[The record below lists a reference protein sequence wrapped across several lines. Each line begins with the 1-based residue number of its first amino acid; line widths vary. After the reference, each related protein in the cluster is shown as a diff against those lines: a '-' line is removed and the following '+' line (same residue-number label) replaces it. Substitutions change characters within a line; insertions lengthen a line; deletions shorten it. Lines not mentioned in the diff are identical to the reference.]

1 MKLSYGFKSQ
11 LRTMTMVFALLAI
24 WAIFHAVTH
33 GAFLQPR
40 NLSNLFRQMSIT
52 AILATGMVLI
62 IVAGHIDLSVGST
75 VAFLGAILAILTTNQ
90 GLSPSLAFGIAV
102 VAGLLIGGAQGY
114 LVAYQRIPAFIVTLG
129 GMLAFRGASMWVTK
143 GNTIPLGENWLAR
156 LGTDYVSA
164 FTGWIL
170 AILAVAL
177 LWASAWW
184 GRKSGARY
192 GLPAEAAWKSI
203 GRTGG
208 LSLLILGFMK
218 VMADYQGIPIPVLV
232 MLTLMLLFHFLATQ
246 TTFGR
251 HVYAIGG
258 NPEAA
263 YMSGIPVRRR
273 SLGVFLLMGALS
285 AVAATVLTARVGSAS
300 PDAGG
305 LLELDAIASCVI
317 GGTSLMGGKG
327 SVLGAILGALVM
339 ESLNNGM
346 SLANMESFWQYVLKG
361 LVLIGAV
368 WIDALSQ
375 EKK

>member
-1 MKLSYGFKSQ
+1 MKLSYGIKSR

-33 GAFLQPR
+33 GAFLAPR

-52 AILATGMVLI
+52 GILATGMVLV

-75 VAFLGAILAILTTNQ
+75 VAFLGAVLAILTTNL
-90 GLSPSLAFGIAV
+90 GIAPVLAFGIALV
-102 VAGLLIGGAQGY
+102 LGLAIGGAQGY
-114 LVAYQRIPAFIVTLG
+114 LVSYQRIPAFIVTLG
-129 GMLAFRGASMWVTK
+129 GMLAFRGAAMWVTH
-143 GNTIPLGENWLAR
+143 GNTIPLGENWISK
-156 LGTDYVSA
+156 LGTEYISSSV
-164 FTGWIL
+164 GWIL
-170 AILAVAL
+170 SVVGIVLLAL
-177 LWASAWW
+177 SAWW
-184 GRKSGARY
+184 SRVSSRRS
-192 GLPAEAAWKSI
+192 GLPPEAAWKSI
-203 GRTGG
+203 GRVAGISA
-208 LSLLILGFMK
+208 LVLGFMN
-218 VMADYQGIPIPVLV
+218 VMADYQGIPIPVLI
-232 MLTLMLLFHFLATQ
+232 MLALMLIFHFLATH

-263 YMSGIPVRRR
+263 HMSGIPVKRR
-273 SLGVFLLMGALS
+273 SLGVFLCMGGLS
-285 AVAATVLTARVGSAS
+285 VVAATVLTARVGSAS
-300 PDAGG
+300 PDAGQ

-327 SVLGAILGALVM
+327 SVFGAILGALVM

-368 WIDALSQ
+368 WVDALSQ
-375 EKK
+375 EKR